1 MALVIND
8 RVLETSTSTGTGA
21 FTLAGAVQDY
31 QTFAT
36 AIGGNNTT
44 YYTIV
49 RPNSGEF
56 ETGLGTLNAGGTVL
70 TRTTVYRSSNSNN
83 LVSFDVGSKLV
94 FCDYLSSRAI
104 FKNADG
110 VMQVANPF
118 STAGTSFSA
127 PNTVAVFYSNVN
139 GYSDV
144 NAQNTNSGISASTD
158 FVATADN
165 GTDTTNFIDM
175 GINSSTFSDA
185 AYTILGTNDGY
196 LYTQGSATGGNLAIG
211 TGYAARYIKFF
222 QGGTLSANEVAR
234 FTPTTN
240 NLLVGTTTDA
250 GSKIRSNGVVES
262 TSGGFKFPDGTTQ
275 ITANQNWK
283 VVRNGITVGV
293 LAPTTT
299 TPYYPVQSYN
309 FTFTDAG
316 ASPASTINVVPSAA
330 TFVTL
335 PDISTGTVAALT
347 GLITFSAAHNLSTG
361 NSITISGATSTTAGW
376 NGTWTVTV
384 VNTTQVNI
392 TFVTA
397 PSNYI
402 SGATV
407 TSTTTAS
414 GPVFGGDELEMD
426 GITVAANCTT
436 AGTVNLYISA
446 INGAPLLGLR
456 NFNYSIT

>member
-8 RVLETSTSTGTGA
+8 RVLETSTTTGTGA

-36 AIGGNNTT
+36 AIGGSNTT

-49 RPNSGEF
+49 RTNSGEF
-56 ETGLGTLNAGGTVL
+56 ETGLGTLDAGGTVL

-83 LVSFDVGSKLV
+83 LVNFGAGSKLV
-94 FCDYLSSRAI
+94 FCDYLASRAI

-118 STAGTSFSA
+118 STVGTSFTA
-127 PNTVAVFYSNVN
+127 ANTVAVFYSNIN
-139 GYSDV
+139 NYSDIR
-144 NAQNTNSGISASTD
+144 AQNTNPGISASTD
-158 FVATADN
+158 YVATADN

-175 GINSSTFSDA
+175 GISSSTFSDA
-185 AYTILGTNDGY
+185 AFTISGPNDGY
-196 LYTQGSATGGNLAIG
+196 LYVQGSATGGDLAIG
-211 TGYAARYIKFF
+211 TAYPAHAIKFF
-222 QGGTLSANEVAR
+222 QDGTTAADEVAR

-240 NLLVGTTTDA
+240 NLLVGTTVDA
-250 GSKIRSNGVVES
+250 GSRIRSNGIVES

-283 VVRNGITVGV
+283 VVRNGINVAYVLGGV
-293 LAPTTT
+293 S
-299 TPYYPVQSYN
+299 YPVQSYN

-316 ASPASTINVVPSAA
+316 ATTASTISVVPSAA
-330 TFVTL
+330 TYVTL
-335 PDISTGTVAALT
+335 PDIATGTVAILT
-347 GLITFSAAHNLSTG
+347 GLITFSAAHNLSNG
-361 NSITISGATSTTAGW
+361 DSITISGATPSGW
-376 NGTWTVTV
+376 NGTWTVTTLSSV
-384 VNTTQVNI
+384 QISI

-397 PSNYI
+397 PATYV

-407 TSTTTAS
+407 TSTKTAS
-414 GPVFGGDELEMD
+414 GNVFGGDELEMD
-426 GITVAANCTT
+426 GITCAANCTT
-436 AGTVNLYISA
+436 AGTVNVYISSV
-446 INGAPLLGLR
+446 NETPLLGLR